1 MNYGPELVSA
11 LVPELKCCSGSQLQR
26 IEAGSDWCLFSFK
39 SHDPLFFTWNPE
51 IFGICSVSSDEAR
64 ELRSGSVRTPFAL
77 GLQRHFGGGSLTDV
91 DCVEGDRVLR
101 LHFQRFVG
109 GGVSRDLTLIL
120 ELTGRMSNAVFTDD
134 KGIIIEAA
142 KHVYPEVNR
151 YRTVIPGVKYVVP
164 PPFEGILPHSDM
176 NDDELAAFLHSPR
189 GLGRPAAQELLR
201 LWNEGWTSMV
211 RDALFAAPRVFQ
223 RFGKYLT
230 ALGTALPGAE
240 VYNGCGLSFCRQ
252 YIAAEIE
259 RRGLHNIAAD
269 ALKVL
274 ERQRG
279 RREKHLDGLK
289 SQISRAENS
298 DAYRAAGEALLQ
310 NLGKVR
316 EHQSLVT
323 LKYWDADGEKTIDVE
338 LNPALDLQ
346 GNAKAYFKK
355 YQKYRTDV
363 AAVKVQTAELQSEI
377 DDIVSLESKVKRVQS
392 AEKLKELCAQ
402 IKDQYDAENGR
413 KKGAASGKTSKKP
426 LPPHLRF
433 SLGSSLILVGMNER
447 GNRYVTFQEA
457 SPDDLWFHVHE
468 FPGSHVIL
476 KNPPAD
482 PAELEQAVR
491 AAASLALCYSDCT
504 DNSSVIDYT
513 EKKQVRHI
521 PGAGPANVTYKRPR
535 TVLVGPHDWER
546 ILRR

>member
-11 LVPELKCCSGSQLQR
+11 LVPELKDYCGSQLQR
-26 IEAGSDWCLFSFK
+26 IDAGNDWCLFSFK
-39 SHDPLFFTWNPE
+39 SRSPLFFTWNPE
-51 IFGICSVSSDEAR
+51 IFGICTIASDEAR

-91 DCVEGDRVLR
+91 DCLEDDRILR

-120 ELTGRMSNAVFTDD
+120 ELTGRMSNALFTDD

-142 KHVYPEVNR
+142 RHVYPEVNR
-151 YRTVIPGVKYVVP
+151 YRSVIPGAEYVPP
-164 PPFEGILPHSDM
+164 PPFEGQIFRPGM
-176 NDDELAAFLHSPR
+176 NDDELSSFLRSPR

-201 LWNEGWTSMV
+201 LWESGFTSLV
-211 RDALFAAPRVFQ
+211 REALSAPTKIFQ
-223 RFGKYLT
+223 RFGRYLT
-230 ALGTALPGAE
+230 ALGAPLPGAE
-240 VYNGCGLSFCRQ
+240 VYSGSGLSFCRQ
-252 YIAAEIE
+252 YIAAESE
-259 RRGLHNIAAD
+259 RRELSSIAAD

-279 RREKHLDGLK
+279 RRAKHLDDLK
-289 SQISRAENS
+289 NQITRAENC
-298 DAYRAAGEALLQ
+298 DAFRAAGEAILQ

-316 EHQSLVT
+316 EHQSSVT
-323 LKYWDADGEKTIDVE
+323 LTYWDTDGEKTIDVE
-338 LNPALDLQ
+338 LNPSLDLQ

-363 AAVKVQTAELQSEI
+363 EAVKVQTAALQAEI
-377 DDIVSLESKVKRVQS
+377 DDILSLESKVRRVQS

-402 IKDQYDAENGR
+402 IREQYDAGERR
-413 KKGAASGKTSKKP
+413 KNDSLPHRSQKKP

-433 SLGSSLILVGMNER
+433 AFGSSLILVGMNER

-482 PAELEQAVR
+482 TAELEQAVR

-535 TVLVGPHDWER
+535 TILVGPHEWEQ